1 MGTKGMES
9 KTPANMKN
17 LSDTVPIHQWF
28 DDYHEDFLVISGPC
42 SAESRE
48 QILQTAK
55 GISAHPWVRVLRAG
69 IWKPRTRPEN
79 FEGVGETGMEWMQ
92 EAREQT
98 GLRLAVEVASAGHV
112 EMALHHQMDMV
123 WLGAR
128 TTSNPFSVQ
137 EIADALEGSD
147 IPVLVKNPLNP
158 DFNLWM
164 GALERLYRAG
174 IRKIGAVHRGFYPYE
189 PTRYRNIPKWE
200 IPIELKRHFPG
211 LPVLCDPSHIA
222 GDRTLI
228 RHISQ
233 KALDLNMNG
242 LMIEAHIDPSS
253 AWSDA
258 RQQVTPEELI
268 NTLNHLK
275 QRRSVSSNRQFLST
289 LDALRE
295 KIDTLDT
302 RMLEIIAER
311 MKVVEEI
318 GRYKKDNQVTILQM
332 KRWQTILNSRLEMGK
347 KMGLNEPFLMDL
359 LRMIHNESIQR
370 QTEIMNNPDEQKED

>member
-1 MGTKGMES
+1 
-9 KTPANMKN
+9 MKY
-17 LSDTVPIHQWF
+17 LSDIVPIRQWF

-42 SAESRE
+42 SVESRD
-48 QILQTAK
+48 QLLQTAQ
-55 GISAHPWVRVLRAG
+55 GISAHPWVRVLRGG
-69 IWKPRTRPEN
+69 IWKPRTRPET
-79 FEGVGETGMEWMQ
+79 FEGVGEAGLGWMQ

-112 EMALHHQMDMV
+112 ERALHHQVDMI

-137 EIADALEGSD
+137 QITHALEGTD

-158 DFNLWM
+158 DYNLWI

-174 IRKIGAVHRGFYPYE
+174 IRKMAAVHRGFYPYE

-200 IPIELKRHFPG
+200 IPIELKRQFPG
-211 LPVLCDPSHIA
+211 LPVLCDPSHIS
-222 GDRTLI
+222 GERSLI
-228 RHISQ
+228 QPISQ

-242 LMIEAHIDPSS
+242 LMIEAHIDPPR
-253 AWSDA
+253 ARSDA
-258 RQQVTPEELI
+258 RQQVTPTGLIKILNEL
-268 NTLNHLK
+268 K
-275 QRRSVSSNRQFLST
+275 KRRSGSDDSQFLTT

-295 KIDTLDT
+295 KIDTLDA
-302 RMLEIIAER
+302 RMLEIMAER

-332 KRWQTILNSRLEMGK
+332 KRWQEILQGRLETGK
-347 KMGLNEPFLMDL
+347 KLGLNESFLMDL

-370 QTEIMNNPDEQKED
+370 QTEIMNNPDDKEEG